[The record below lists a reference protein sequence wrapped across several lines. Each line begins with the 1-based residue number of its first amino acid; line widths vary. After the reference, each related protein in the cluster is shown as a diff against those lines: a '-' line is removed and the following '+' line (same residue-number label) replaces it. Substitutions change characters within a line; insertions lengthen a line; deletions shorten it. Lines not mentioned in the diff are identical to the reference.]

1 MHPRRAGPGPSP
13 VRAGEPAL
21 GLPRPRSRLAPSRL
35 RFRPRAPRAI
45 PTRPPSCS
53 PAPTC
58 PGADSLCWAAGAAI
72 QAAGAAGLARLSAA
86 QVSAAYAEVDIN
98 RDASFSHVEVY
109 VRLPHLVRR
118 AHWTDELPA
127 LLWRSAPLQDASM

>member
-1 MHPRRAGPGPSP
+1 M
-13 VRAGEPAL
+13 
-21 GLPRPRSRLAPSRL
+21 
-35 RFRPRAPRAI
+35 
-45 PTRPPSCS
+45 
-53 PAPTC
+53 
-58 PGADSLCWAAGAAI
+58 AGAAI

-86 QVSAAYAEVDIN
+86 QVSAAYAEVGRRLPPGALALEDIDAYVRTQVDIN